1 METSQIKEKFGDDDD
16 LMTAVESLFIITAEH
31 PSQGHVTVM
40 KDGPY
45 AGRIAEYVGVTF
57 EVNEIGVGLDH
68 VPLETLKNHFDE
80 LVRSYDSY

>member
-31 PSQGHVTVM
+31 PSQGHATVL

-45 AGRIAEYVGVTF
+45 AGRLLDDAGVTF
-57 EVNEIGVGLDH
+57 EVNIGSGFDH
-68 VPLETLKNHFDE
+68 VPLETVKNHLDE

>member
-16 LMTAVESLFIITAEH
+16 LMTAVESLFIIIEEH
-31 PSQGHVTVM
+31 PSQGHATVV

-45 AGRIAEYVGVTF
+45 AGRLGDGLGVTF